1 MKESNVCDILTIIN
15 YVVNIRKYFGK
26 FISGGGVTMA
36 EVFSAVPEFMW
47 NNIFAVINTLICGLI
62 VAFFTSTFLK
72 KKEER
77 TRIAGVIVEKRINSG
92 QDVLHF
98 LEHELFKEEINIE
111 NSSRYDAFYSDA
123 LEAYGLPDPHEGH
136 IQYARIF
143 LSMDKFEPFF
153 HAFEDK
159 IMTHKLWLDTK
170 VRTHLVFM
178 QLYFSVFNTIPL
190 MVKRISLPQGRELTD
205 EEFGNVCNKV
215 LLLLGISCDGEINGF
230 MSELDELIVDSV
242 YKLEL
247 RRPRKSMMRDNMYNV
262 DMEKCQKRLMRETIP
277 GVKREN
283 IFRLVM
289 DMVYETKGINLS
301 GMTNEEYDEFV
312 KAANPDAYKEMQEE
326 FQVFK
331 ESLEKMA
338 KEKDVKIVSKK
349 DLGKYSGQYGIS
361 LKDILEGRE
370 IQEID
375 AMMER
380 DKMDQ

>member
-1 MKESNVCDILTIIN
+1 
-15 YVVNIRKYFGK
+15 
-26 FISGGGVTMA
+26 MA

-77 TRIAGVIVEKRINSG
+77 TRIAGVIVEKRINSE

-205 EEFGNVCNKV
+205 DEFGNVCNKV

-289 DMVYETKGINLS
+289 DMVYETKGIHLS

>member
-1 MKESNVCDILTIIN
+1 
-15 YVVNIRKYFGK
+15 
-26 FISGGGVTMA
+26 
-36 EVFSAVPEFMW
+36 
-47 NNIFAVINTLICGLI
+47 
-62 VAFFTSTFLK
+62 
-72 KKEER
+72 
-77 TRIAGVIVEKRINSG
+77 
-92 QDVLHF
+92 
-98 LEHELFKEEINIE
+98 
-111 NSSRYDAFYSDA
+111 
-123 LEAYGLPDPHEGH
+123 
-136 IQYARIF
+136 
-143 LSMDKFEPFF
+143 
-153 HAFEDK
+153 
-159 IMTHKLWLDTK
+159 
-170 VRTHLVFM
+170 
-178 QLYFSVFNTIPL
+178 
-190 MVKRISLPQGRELTD
+190 
-205 EEFGNVCNKV
+205 
-215 LLLLGISCDGEINGF
+215 

>member
-1 MKESNVCDILTIIN
+1 
-15 YVVNIRKYFGK
+15 
-26 FISGGGVTMA
+26 MA

-77 TRIAGVIVEKRINSG
+77 TRIAGVIVEKRINSE

-205 EEFGNVCNKV
+205 DEFGNVCNKV

-331 ESLEKMA
+331 ESLEKME

>member
-26 FISGGGVTMA
+26 FISGGVTMA

-77 TRIAGVIVEKRINSG
+77 TRIAGVIVEKRINSE

>member
-1 MKESNVCDILTIIN
+1 MSE
-15 YVVNIRKYFGK
+15 F
-26 FISGGGVTMA
+26 
-36 EVFSAVPEFMW
+36 FSTVPEFMW
-47 NNIFAVINTLICGLI
+47 NNIFTVINTLICGLI

-77 TRIAGVIVEKRINSG
+77 TRIAGVIVEKRINSE

-98 LEHELFKEEINIE
+98 LERELFKEEINIE
-111 NSSRYDAFYSDA
+111 NSSKYDSLFSEV
-123 LEAYGLPDPHEGH
+123 LEAYGLPDPHEGY

-143 LSMDKFEPFF
+143 LSMDQFEPFF

-178 QLYFSVFNTIPL
+178 QIYFSVFNTIPL

-205 EEFGNVCNKV
+205 EEFKNVCNKV

-247 RRPRKSMMRDNMYNV
+247 RRPRKSMMRDNLYNV
-262 DMEKCQKRLMRETIP
+262 DMEKCQKRLMEKTIL
-277 GVKREN
+277 GVKRKD

-289 DMVYETKGINLS
+289 DTVYEAKGIDLS
-301 GMTNEEYDEFV
+301 GMTNGGYDEFV
-312 KAANPDAYKEMQEE
+312 KAADPEAYQEMQEE
-326 FQVFK
+326 FQAFR
-331 ESLEKMA
+331 ESLEKMVA
-338 KEKDVKIVSKK
+338 KKGGKVVSRK

-370 IQEID
+370 IFVESQEGID
-375 AMMER
+375 EDAE
-380 DKMDQ
+380 

>member
-1 MKESNVCDILTIIN
+1 
-15 YVVNIRKYFGK
+15 
-26 FISGGGVTMA
+26 MA

-77 TRIAGVIVEKRINSG
+77 TRIAGVIVEKRINSE

-123 LEAYGLPDPHEGH
+123 LEAYGLPGPHEGH

-190 MVKRISLPQGRELTD
+190 MVKRISLPPGRELTD
-205 EEFGNVCNKV
+205 DEFGNVCNKV

>member
-15 YVVNIRKYFGK
+15 YVVNIRKYFRK
-26 FISGGGVTMA
+26 FISGGVTMA

-77 TRIAGVIVEKRINSG
+77 TRIAGVIVEKRINSE

>member
-26 FISGGGVTMA
+26 FISGGVTMA

>member
-1 MKESNVCDILTIIN
+1 
-15 YVVNIRKYFGK
+15 
-26 FISGGGVTMA
+26 
-36 EVFSAVPEFMW
+36 
-47 NNIFAVINTLICGLI
+47 
-62 VAFFTSTFLK
+62 
-72 KKEER
+72 
-77 TRIAGVIVEKRINSG
+77 
-92 QDVLHF
+92 
-98 LEHELFKEEINIE
+98 
-111 NSSRYDAFYSDA
+111 
-123 LEAYGLPDPHEGH
+123 
-136 IQYARIF
+136 
-143 LSMDKFEPFF
+143 
-153 HAFEDK
+153 
-159 IMTHKLWLDTK
+159 
-170 VRTHLVFM
+170 M